1 MSNKDES
8 VMAAEPRKLFYYR
21 ERPDQVVPLLAETR
35 ITHSSAGLG
44 WPGVYL
50 EIGTSTGCDVDELMV
65 DGHFVGMQL
74 LDEPLVIRTRKAGA
88 WVPQVMPPRAMW
100 VHPEGI
106 PFSRGHDQLTPWA
119 GLVIDGAYL
128 DAVMG
133 KHYELKTCYILN
145 DPVLSHLMY
154 GLVTLLRD
162 ERDDMRSD
170 AELAKRMIDTF
181 IVTLTRLHGHHARPA
196 FSGGIAPHQLK
207 NLLHW
212 VDSHIESHLTVEEMA
227 ARVRLSTAHF
237 SREFKRSTGFTPW
250 GYVLDRRLGRARELL
265 LNGDKAGQV
274 ADRLQFS
281 DLPHLCRAFR
291 AKFGISP
298 SELVRSR

>member
-1 MSNKDES
+1 MTAQPS
-8 VMAAEPRKLFYYR
+8 KLLYYR
-21 ERPDQVVPLLAETR
+21 ERRDQVVELLADTR

-44 WPGVYL
+44 WPGVLL

-74 LDEPLVIRTRKAGA
+74 LDEPLIIRTRKGGA

-100 VHPEGI
+100 IHPEGI

-133 KHYELKTCYILN
+133 AHYELKTVYIFN
-145 DPVLSHLMY
+145 DPLLSHLMY

-162 ERDDMRSD
+162 DDMRND
-170 AELAKRMIDTF
+170 VDLAKRMIDTF
-181 IVTLTRLHGHHARPA
+181 IVALARLHGRRARA
-196 FSGGIAPHQLK
+196 GFSGGIAPHQLK

-212 VDSHIESHLTVEEMA
+212 VDSHIESRLTVEEMA

-250 GYVLDRRLGRARELL
+250 GYVLDQRLGRARDLL
-265 LNGDKAGQV
+265 LSGEKAGQV

-298 SELVRSR
+298 SELIRSR